1 MGRSER
7 YDFEIQGKPGGN
19 VGLIMNHIDMGRKV
33 LELGCATGYMT
44 KYMNDKLCCSV
55 DVVEI
60 DYECCKKA
68 MKFAHDWY
76 CGDLMEDGWVSYYKQ
91 YKYDYVL
98 FADVLEHLRDPLEVL
113 KKAVSLLKDDGEV
126 IISIP
131 NICHNDILIRMY
143 FNDFCYTGLGLLDET
158 HIHFWGVNQLAK
170 FVDEAGLKITAY
182 EAVTM
187 QTQRTEQKYQA
198 SIPEELLNVLK
209 KREFGEVYQWVITC
223 EKTV

>member
-7 YDFEIQGKPGGN
+7 YDFDIQGEPGGN
-19 VGLIMNHIDMGRKV
+19 VGLIMNHINMGRKV

-44 KYMNDKLCCSV
+44 NYMTHKLCCSV

-76 CGDLMEDGWVSYYKQ
+76 CGDLMGDGWVGYYKQ

-131 NICHNDILIRMY
+131 NICHNDILIRMFY
-143 FNDFCYTGLGLLDET
+143 DNWNYTGLGLLDET
-158 HIHFWGVNQLAK
+158 HIHFWGVNQLEGFCK
-170 FVDEAGLKITAY
+170 EAGLKIESY
-182 EAVTM
+182 ECVVM
-187 QTQRTEQKYQA
+187 PTQHTEQGIRA
-198 SIPEELLNVLK
+198 GVDEELLKVLK
-209 KREFGEVYQWVITC
+209 KRKFGEVYQWVITC
-223 EKTV
+223 VKE